1 MIRLLLPLALLLP
14 GCAMKGEAPP
24 AAHHSPNA
32 LESIRYET
40 SPCFGTCPIYN
51 VTVSSAGKGIFQG
64 QRFTSANGTETFAV
78 TREQFDAF
86 ARALAPYRGKVG
98 GQAGGGNC
106 KRMHTDD
113 ITVRVTWTATNGRI
127 QKLSHY
133 FGCDSPEYDAME
145 AGLRD
150 APSKLPI
157 GDMIGQH

>member
-1 MIRLLLPLALLLP
+1 MTRLLLPLALLLP

-24 AAHHSPNA
+24 THHSPNA

-86 ARALAPYRGKVG
+86 AKALAPYRGKVG

-157 GDMIGQH
+157 AGMIGQH